1 MILFNECAFPRKIDF
16 HRNVSKEEDSSW
28 KTLAEVQFPAK
39 GPCQFNY
46 MNHRRPF

>member
-1 MILFNECAFPRKIDF
+1 MRFSKKNWFSLY
-16 HRNVSKEEDSSW
+16 VSKEEDSSW

-46 MNHRRPF
+46 MNHLRPF